1 MTQQL
6 ADRRDVDFVLYE
18 QLEAESLC
26 GCERYRA
33 FDRKTF
39 DMIVDAARDLALK
52 EILPTLVAGD
62 REGLVFKDGAVKVPP
77 CFHRAYKLFR
87 KGEWTAMTASPEV
100 GGQGLPYLMAQA
112 AADYQLAANYAFT
125 LFGFGSF
132 GAGEMIEIFGTPAQ
146 KERFLAKMYSGEW
159 AGTMVLTEPE
169 AGSDVGALTT
179 AAKPLDDGTFAI
191 TGNKIFI
198 SGGDH
203 DLTPNIIHPVLA
215 RIEGAPA
222 GTKGTSLFI
231 VPKIWAN
238 PDGSLGAPNDVIC
251 TGIEEK
257 MGIHAS
263 PTCSL
268 AFGSRGNCRGLLLGE
283 AHKGM
288 RVMFHMMNAARLLVG
303 AIGFTSASAAYLHAL
318 DYARRRRQGRDLAD
332 AFNPQAPPVP
342 IIHHPDVRRMLLWM
356 KTYVDGMRS
365 FVYYTARELD
375 RIACAAAAADRA
387 YHHGL
392 LDLLTPVVKAYCSDR
407 GFEVCSQAVQVYG
420 GYGYTREYPVEQLM
434 RDVRIASIYEGTNGI
449 QAMDLLGRKIG
460 LHNGQV
466 FMNFMGEV
474 QRTIA
479 QAENLP
485 ALRPLADK
493 LAQALERLGET
504 ALLLGQTA
512 LSDAFRLAFAHATPF
527 LEVMGDV
534 IMAWMLLWRA
544 TLALPRLEELVG
556 AADSE
561 ARARLIETNK
571 QAAFYEGQLQTA
583 AYFINCILPVTLGK
597 MNAIHALEPAVTA
610 MHETAFG
617 G

>member
-1 MTQQL
+1 
-6 ADRRDVDFVLYE
+6 
-18 QLEAESLC
+18 
-26 GCERYRA
+26 
-33 FDRKTF
+33 
-39 DMIVDAARDLALK
+39 
-52 EILPTLVAGD
+52 
-62 REGLVFKDGAVKVPP
+62 
-77 CFHRAYKLFR
+77 
-87 KGEWTAMTASPEV
+87 MTASPEM
-100 GGQGLPYLMAQA
+100 GGQGLPYLVAQA

-132 GAGEMIEIFGTPAQ
+132 GAGEMIEIFGTPEQ
-146 KERFLAKMYSGEW
+146 KALFLGKMYAGEW

-169 AGSDVGALTT
+169 AGSDVGALATS
-179 AAKPLDDGTFAI
+179 AKPLADGTYAI

-215 RIEGAPA
+215 RIEGAAA
-222 GTKGTSLFI
+222 GTKGISLFI
-231 VPKIWAN
+231 VPKIWVN
-238 PDGSLGAPNDVIC
+238 PDGSLGAPNDVVC

-268 AFGSRGNCRGLLLGE
+268 AFGGKGRCRGLLLGE

-318 DYARRRRQGRDLAD
+318 NYARERRQGRDLAE
-332 AFNPQAPPVP
+332 AFNPEAPPVP
-342 IIHHPDVRRMLLWM
+342 IIRHPDVRRMLLWM
-356 KTYVDGMRS
+356 KAHVDGMRS
-365 FVYYTARELD
+365 FVYYTARLLD
-375 RIACAAAAADRA
+375 RIACAANAEDKA
-387 YHHGL
+387 YHQGL
-392 LDLLTPVVKAYCSDR
+392 MDLLTPIVKAYCSDR

-434 RDVRIASIYEGTNGI
+434 RDVRVASIYEGTNGI
-449 QAMDLLGRKIG
+449 QAMDLLGRKMG
-460 LHNGQV
+460 LQNGQV

-474 QRTIA
+474 QRTIERA
-479 QAENLP
+479 QHHP
-485 ALRPLADK
+485 ALKPMADK

-504 ALLLGQTA
+504 ALLLGRTA
-512 LSDAFRLAFAHATPF
+512 MSEEFRLAFAHATPF
-527 LEVMGDV
+527 LEVVGDV

-544 TLALPRLEELVG
+544 MVALPRLDALVDNATG
-556 AADSE
+556 E
-561 ARARLIETNK
+561 IRARLIEKNK

-583 AYFINCILPVTLGK
+583 AYFINGMLPITLGK
-597 MNAIHALEPAVTA
+597 MQAIQAKEPAVVT
-610 MHETAFG
+610 MPESAFG